1 MFGNLGDGFDFVGG
15 GCIEMVDTGKTLFIL
30 MRGETGEIGVVGKG
44 LGTSFVNELNVFHG
58 FVVVKCL
65 YLKKSVVVFE

>member
-1 MFGNLGDGFDFVGG
+1 
-15 GCIEMVDTGKTLFIL
+15 MVDTGKTLFIL